1 MLFSILTPSY
11 GYGRFMEAC
20 VRSVLDQ
27 EEVEVEHIVMDGAS
41 QDDTVDVLR
50 RLGRADERLRWTSQ
64 PDEGQSDALN
74 KALRQA
80 RGDWIG
86 WLNVDEVYLPGALNA
101 VRRKIAEIPDVG
113 LVHGDFYEMN
123 THGQVTRLV
132 AEHGW
137 SRLALRRGCYIP
149 TCATFFRRTT
159 LVEAEPWNSAL
170 PSMMDWDLFL
180 RLMGRGVKVAH
191 IRQPL
196 AGFRVHPG
204 QVTASSGAQSAEEF
218 STIRR
223 SHGIPVAGPALT
235 STMLAGRAA
244 HVIRKVV
251 NGGYLR
257 ERQTAGR
264 LAGQTL
270 VSPDTHAVGVEWRVQ
285 HG

>member
-27 EEVEVEHIVMDGAS
+27 EGVEVEHIVMDGAS
-41 QDDTVDVLR
+41 RDETVDVLQ
-50 RLGRADERLRWTSQ
+50 RLGESDERLRWASQ
-64 PDEGQSDALN
+64 PDKGQSDALN
-74 KALRQA
+74 QALREA

-86 WLNVDEVYLPGALNA
+86 WLNVDEVYLPGALSA
-101 VRRKIAEIPDVG
+101 VRKRIDEVADVG
-113 LVHGDFYEMN
+113 LVHGDFYEM
-123 THGQVTRLV
+123 TADGQVTRLV

-149 TCATFFRRTT
+149 TCATFFRRDT

-180 RLMGRGVKVAH
+180 RLTGRGVKVAH
-191 IRQPL
+191 VRQPL

-218 STIRR
+218 ATIRR
-223 SHGIPVAGPALT
+223 SHGIPVSGATLT
-235 STMLAGRAA
+235 ATLITGRLA
-244 HVIRKVV
+244 HVARKVA

-257 ERQTAGR
+257 ERRVAGR
-264 LAGQTL
+264 VAGRNL